1 MWPEG
6 AAGSWVQRKGGRW
19 WGLRPR
25 RRLREGPTAVQL
37 RRSAHDVCPD
47 VPLLSSTHHPPL
59 EAKNIGLVNTL
70 SPSSLNRKAAEDSCG
85 GGERGVQSACG
96 ISRVC
101 GPREAL
107 LPRGEPSARLLRQTA
122 LPTAACW
129 RSTPETLS
137 TRRLGPCNAALVWG
151 KTSASA
157 TRTVRGPGPLVKT
170 RAFVP

>member
-101 GPREAL
+101 GPREA
-107 LPRGEPSARLLRQTA
+107 PRALQRRARLGKNLRKRHA
-122 LPTAACW
+122 H
-129 RSTPETLS
+129 R
-137 TRRLGPCNAALVWG
+137 
-151 KTSASA
+151 
-157 TRTVRGPGPLVKT
+157 
-170 RAFVP
+170 